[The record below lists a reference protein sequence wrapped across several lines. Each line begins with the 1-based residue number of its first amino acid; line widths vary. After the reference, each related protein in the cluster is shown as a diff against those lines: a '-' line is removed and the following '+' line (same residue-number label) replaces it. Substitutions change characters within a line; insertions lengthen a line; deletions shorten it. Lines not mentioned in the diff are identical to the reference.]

1 MPTLLITGCNGLL
14 GQKIAKIACRDWKI
28 LGVDLHQSAF
38 NSNVQ
43 YRQLDITAK
52 EAVSCLIEEVRPD
65 CVINTASVTN
75 VDRCETEKELAWQVN
90 VKGVENLAGVCQKTG
105 SKIVHISTDYVFD
118 GKNGPY
124 SEEDPTNPLSWYGKT
139 KLEGEQITL
148 NCSQENIVVR
158 TMVLYG
164 WEPMV
169 RPNFVTWVIKSLQA
183 GQFIRVV
190 TDQWGNPTYADDLA
204 GALLKLCTSGATGL
218 FHFAGGEFLSRWE
231 MAIEIARKFDLNTEL
246 ITPIITSEL
255 NQPAP
260 RPIRSGL
267 KTEKIERLLGVKPL
281 SFQEGLNHLAE
292 QMVISKNYNEG
303 IHQG

>member
-14 GQKIAKIACRDWKI
+14 GQKIAKIASRQWEI
-28 LGVDLHQSAF
+28 HGIDLHESAF

-52 EAVSCLIEEVRPD
+52 EAVSSLIEEVRPD
-65 CVINTASVTN
+65 WVINTASVTN

-90 VKGVENLAGVCQKTG
+90 VKGVENLARACQKTG

-148 NCSQENIVVR
+148 NCSKENIVVR

-164 WEPMV
+164 WQPMV

-183 GQFIRVV
+183 GKFIRVV

-204 GALLKLCTSGATGL
+204 GALLKLCASGATGL
-218 FHFAGGEFLSRWE
+218 YHFAGGEFLSRWQ

-260 RPIRSGL
+260 RPLRSGL
-267 KTEKIERLLGVKPL
+267 KTKKIGRLLGVRPL
-281 SFQEGLNHLAE
+281 SFREGLNHLAE
-292 QMVISKNYNEG
+292 QMVISKKYNEG